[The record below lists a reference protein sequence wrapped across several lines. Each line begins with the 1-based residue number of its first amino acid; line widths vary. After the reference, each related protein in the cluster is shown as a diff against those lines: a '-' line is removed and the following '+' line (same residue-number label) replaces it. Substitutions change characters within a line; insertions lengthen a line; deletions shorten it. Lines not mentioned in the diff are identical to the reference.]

1 MVNIQFEKIL
11 SQLDELNFYIN
22 DEIESNKNDNEIFY
36 ESSYKLIKDL
46 LKNYFIY
53 PELYLYKYEIDQCY
67 NKLTKDECSEYEKLQ
82 NLEHLSSIIKLIR
95 TTIQRKGYEYYSAHL
110 YTSKECKTNSWMNGR
125 HAVYTCIIGGYDKL
139 NQPEY
144 IDENA
149 DYICFSDIKI
159 ENSGIWKIKN
169 ICNNDHLDNARLS
182 RKYKIL
188 AYKYLNEYD
197 YTIYIDGSIKIIGD
211 INQYIN
217 RYSKGASMIG
227 FPHYERDCIYE
238 EAEIC
243 KKYKL
248 DKPEII
254 DEQMSFYKSKGFP
267 EHYGLNACGIMV
279 RSNRDQTLNKV
290 MDDWW
295 YEVNTHSKRDQLSF
309 NYVCWKNNYQFDLCD
324 LYIDLNNYFVNM
336 RTFYRKLNVIT
347 YKEISVD
354 YLESNRYAIDEKL
367 KELVKKGKKLAIWGC
382 GEKCKK
388 ILKLF
393 DFLKHAHF
401 LIFLLFHLIH

>member
-1 MVNIQFEKIL
+1 M
-11 SQLDELNFYIN
+11 
-22 DEIESNKNDNEIFY
+22 
-36 ESSYKLIKDL
+36 
-46 LKNYFIY
+46 
-53 PELYLYKYEIDQCY
+53 
-67 NKLTKDECSEYEKLQ
+67 
-82 NLEHLSSIIKLIR
+82 
-95 TTIQRKGYEYYSAHL
+95 
-110 YTSKECKTNSWMNGR
+110 
-125 HAVYTCIIGGYDKL
+125 
-139 NQPEY
+139 
-144 IDENA
+144 
-149 DYICFSDIKI
+149 
-159 ENSGIWKIKN
+159 
-169 ICNNDHLDNARLS
+169 
-182 RKYKIL
+182 
-188 AYKYLNEYD
+188 NEYD

-393 DFLKHAHF
+393 DNNNEIDLKVYDRDMTKVGSTINNTHIISDYTKDYSD
-401 LIFLLFHLIH
+401 LIFVSNNEFLTEISEQVKKFQPQAKVITMDSLFKNRY